1 MVLSGDKVGIGTT
14 VPSQP
19 LTVAGNISAS
29 GDFHGLNGTLTLGGN
44 ISGSATSTGSFGQ
57 GHFADK
63 LGVGTQSPATIWGKN
78 LQIASSGTNSAGALI
93 LSNISDSISD
103 NTTVGA
109 ISFTAGS
116 SYNRISEITSI
127 ADGTSENAG
136 DLLFKTMTGGS
147 LSTRMTILSSGKVGI
162 GTTSPSRTL
171 HLYESDQAEVL
182 MTTSGASLGG
192 LLYYNDSETKFLA
205 VANKAH
211 KIDAIEDLTS
221 CLDITDSSIRDLI
234 NDTIKYYDNGIY

>member
-1 MVLSGDKVGIGTT
+1 GDAVVQFLLSGTKRWMMGIDNSDSDKFKIV
-14 VPSQP
+14 
-19 LTVAGNISAS
+19 
-29 GDFHGLNGTLTLGGN
+29 HGVSDLGSNNVLHLDTSNNLTLFGN
-44 ISGSATSTGSFGQ
+44 VSSSETSTGSFGQ

-78 LQIASSGTNSAGALI
+78 LQVASSGTNSAGALI

-116 SYNRISEITSI
+116 SYARISEITSI

-147 LSTRMTILSSGKVGI
+147 LSTRMTINSAGVTFFEKTI
-162 GTTSPSRTL
+162 
-171 HLYESDQAEVL
+171 EVL
-182 MTTSGASLGG
+182 GQNLTHGASR
-192 LLYYNDSETKFLA
+192 
-205 VANKAH
+205 
-211 KIDAIEDLTS
+211 I
-221 CLDITDSSIRDLI
+221 
-234 NDTIKYYDNGIY
+234 